1 MVELNGEPE
10 FDPIR
15 RDPQFQALLR
25 RIADARGNPAK

>member
-1 MVELNGEPE
+1 VELSGEPE

-25 RIADARGNPAK
+25 RVAEARSNPSK